1 MDQGWRVDE
10 GRVVLEGG
18 GHVREGAGEGRNFEA
33 SEQWKDGAE
42 DRGIGQGREGEW
54 NRLQRA

>member
-1 MDQGWRVDE
+1 MREEWYWR
-10 GRVVLEGG
+10 RVG